1 MHRLYLVLKD
11 RNEPPTPDEIAFAS
25 GKKALDPKSEADHL
39 RKLEDAT
46 ENIRKAFALQ
56 EAQAAVHL
64 QILFCVSH

>member
-25 GKKALDPKSEADHL
+25 GKKALDPKSEADYL